1 MKKTCWIIGASQGIG
16 EALAKSYYA
25 QGFNLAISARNL
37 EKLEQIKEQFLLL
50 EKSLKR
56 FLLIKLMLLM
66 SIL

>member
-50 EKSLKR
+50 EKKPQEILVNKV
-56 FLLIKLMLLM
+56 LVKLIW
-66 SIL
+66 